1 MKNLINLI
9 FLGIIGYRV
18 WDQVKGDISQLKDW
32 DYQITNFYI
41 NKISGNTIQGTIVWN
56 FINKSSQAGGAKDVM
71 VDIFYQDRMIGSV
84 SAPGPFQIPGNGSAE
99 IRTALSLDLGAV
111 GSKALRMLQD
121 LATGKDIPLFLQGSA
136 RVRAGSGFYVKLPIQ
151 IQTTAKVLISY
162 FN

>member
-9 FLGIIGYRV
+9 FLGIIGYKV

-41 NKISGNTIQGTIVWN
+41 NKISGNKIQGTIVWN
-56 FINKSSQAGGAKDVM
+56 FINKSSQAGGAKDIM

-84 SAPGPFQIPGNGSAE
+84 AAPGPFQIPGNGSAE
-99 IRTALSLDLGAV
+99 IRTGLSLDLGAV
-111 GSKALRMLQD
+111 GSKALKMLQD

-151 IQTTAKVLISY
+151 IQTTAKTLISY